1 MTIIERLQK
10 LLEAERSRVI
20 CLEQLAFLA
29 PSREINRFF
38 GSMRN
43 DASSACETLHS
54 MILEREGYTTNE
66 VSELAEKIM
75 QFDALED
82 ILEFLAKD
90 ERDVVAQIEAIPPE
104 EFKEKELEFM
114 KTLWIKHSRNAD
126 NCRMILRQG
135 R

>member
-10 LLEAERSRVI
+10 LLEAERSRMI
-20 CLEQLAFLA
+20 CLEQLAFLS
-29 PSREINRFF
+29 PSKEINRFF

-43 DASSACETLHS
+43 DASGACETLHS

-75 QFDALED
+75 QLDSLEE

-90 ERDVVAQIEAIPPE
+90 EKDVVAQIEGIPPE
-104 EFKEKELEFM
+104 ELKEKELEFM
-114 KTLWIKHSRNAD
+114 KTLWIKHSRNSD

>member
-10 LLEAERSRVI
+10 LLEAERSRLI
-20 CLEQLAFLA
+20 CLEQLAFLS
-29 PSREINRFF
+29 PNKEINHFF
-38 GSMRN
+38 GSMRHE
-43 DASSACETLHS
+43 AAHACVTLHS
-54 MILEREGYTTNE
+54 MILEREGYTTDE

-75 QFDALED
+75 EFSSLED

-90 ERDVVAQIEAIPPE
+90 EMAVVGQIEAIPPGE
-104 EFKEKELEFM
+104 LTEKELEYM
-114 KTLWIKHSRNAD
+114 KSLWIKHSRNAE

>member
-20 CLEQLAFLA
+20 CLEQLAFLS
-29 PSREINRFF
+29 PSKEINRFF

-43 DASSACETLHS
+43 DATSACETLHS

-66 VSELAEKIM
+66 VSELAERIM
-75 QFDALED
+75 QFDSLDE
-82 ILEFLAKD
+82 ILNYLIGD
-90 ERDVVAQIEAIPPE
+90 EKEVLLQIEAIPPE
-104 EFKEKELEFM
+104 DLKQAEIEYVN
-114 KTLWIKHSRNAD
+114 TLWHRHSRIVE
-126 NCRMILRQG
+126 NCQIMLRGG

>member
-20 CLEQLAFLA
+20 CLEQLAFLS
-29 PSREINRFF
+29 PSKEINRFF

-43 DASSACETLHS
+43 DASGACETLHS

-75 QFDALED
+75 QLDSLEE

-90 ERDVVAQIEAIPPE
+90 EKDVVAQIEGIPPE
-104 EFKEKELEFM
+104 ELKEKELEFM
-114 KTLWIKHSRNAD
+114 KTLWIKHSRNSD